1 MAAGKSKEAIR
12 LYILINAMKNIGR
25 NKGRNSLMG
34 LIILVTISVSIVS
47 LSINNTANRIIDDY
61 KSRFGSEVTIAPD
74 MSKVLSMSD
83 LLSGKAN
90 RIRQTTPQQY
100 LDFAKSP
107 YLKEA
112 VITAAAGVAGDG
124 ITAVDED
131 KNANLMGRAVVVAI
145 GSAGGEDYK
154 MPTMNLIGDQWDE
167 FNKGT
172 RTLMEGEMPQNL
184 NEGIVSK
191 ELADLNDLK
200 VGDKMKLA
208 SSIVMIE
215 NNEQKTK
222 NIELELTVTGIYF
235 DATEA
240 YSSTFQLSSLN
251 RRNEILTTL
260 DTMMHHFGSNMRV
273 NAKYYLKHP
282 SMLKDFEA
290 ELRAQ
295 GLDEY
300 YLVSTDEAGYQKVV
314 GPVEG
319 LRKIS
324 LTFMIVVLI
333 FGALILMVLSSI
345 AIRERKYEIGVLR
358 AMGMKKRKVALG
370 LWLEMLVLTACCLL
384 IGVGIGSAAAQ
395 PVSDALLAD
404 QIENAKM
411 TAQQGRMIGGIL
423 LGGRMEAEHVPLEQV
438 DVSVGMDTMLQI
450 ALIALLLASLASIVA
465 IAKVTKYEPIKIL
478 MERN

>member
-1 MAAGKSKEAIR
+1 
-12 LYILINAMKNIGR
+12 MKNLGR

-47 LSINNTANRIIDDY
+47 LSINNTTNRIIDDY
-61 KSRFGSEVTIAPD
+61 KTRFGSEVTIAPD
-74 MSKVLSMSD
+74 MSKVMSMRD
-83 LLSGKAN
+83 LLSGKGTS
-90 RIRQTTPQQY
+90 IRQTTPQQY
-100 LDFAKSP
+100 LDFAKSQ

-112 VITAAAGVAGDG
+112 VITAAAGVSGEG
-124 ITAVDED
+124 ITAVDEV
-131 KNANLMGRAVVVAI
+131 NNENMMGRAIVAL
-145 GSAGGEDYK
+145 GSTGGGDYK

-167 FNKGT
+167 FHKGT

-184 NEGIVSK
+184 NEGIISK

-200 VGDKMKLA
+200 VGDKIKLV
-208 SSIVMIE
+208 SSIIMIE

-222 NIELELTVTGIYF
+222 NMDLELTITGIYF

-240 YSSTFQLSSLN
+240 YPSTLQLSSLN
-251 RRNEILTTL
+251 RRNEILTTM
-260 DTMMHHFGSNMRV
+260 DTMMRHFGNNMRV

-290 ELRAQ
+290 ELRAL

-358 AMGMKKRKVALG
+358 AMGMKKKMVALG
-370 LWLEMLVLTACCLL
+370 LWLEMLVLTACGLL
-384 IGVGIGSAAAQ
+384 IGIGIGSAAAQ
-395 PVSDALLAD
+395 PVCDALLAD

-411 TAQQGRMIGGIL
+411 TAQQGSITGGIL
-423 LGGRMEAEHVPLEQV
+423 LGGRMEEEDVPLEQV
-438 DVSVGMDTMLQI
+438 DVSVGMDTMMQI
-450 ALIALLLASLASIVA
+450 AMIALLLASLASIVA